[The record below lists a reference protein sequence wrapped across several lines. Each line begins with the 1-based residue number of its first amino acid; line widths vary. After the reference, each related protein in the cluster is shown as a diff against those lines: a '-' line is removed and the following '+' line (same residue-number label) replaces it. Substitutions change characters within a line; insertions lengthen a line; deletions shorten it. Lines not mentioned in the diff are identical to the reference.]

1 MIWMFEREPDETL
14 RLETRYDNDTAEFV
28 RIMHQPSGVPQV
40 ERFKD
45 TVTFRERLEV
55 LETQLAADDWRQK
68 GPVFLHDGWKI
79 T

>member
-28 RIMHQPSGVPQV
+28 LIMHRPSGGQQV
-40 ERFKD
+40 ERFRD
-45 TVTFRERLEV
+45 MVTFRERLEV
-55 LETQLAADDWRQK
+55 VETQLAADRWSQQ
-68 GPVFLHDGWKI
+68 GPVFLHDGWKL